1 MEQVKRP
8 APVGSDREPLW
19 GTYMHRKAAHL
30 GIPFTGNFELTAKC
44 NFNCRMCYVHDNSK
58 PDALSG
64 EDWLGI
70 AKEARDAGMVFVLL
84 TGGEP
89 FLHKDFKEIY
99 TGMKRMGLLI
109 SINSNGSLLT
119 DELISFFRKD
129 PPLRF
134 NITLYGG
141 SNEAYQSL
149 CGRPAFDTVVGN
161 IRKLREAGIQVRVN
175 ATITPYN
182 KDDIAAIYQAGR
194 DLDVPVKGTTYM
206 FPPVRINGG
215 RFGEAP
221 HRFTPHEAAHY
232 MLACREQFMSPEKL
246 ATLGDGALPPEADD
260 CVDGSG
266 EHVQCRAGRSTFWV
280 TWDGRML
287 PCGMFPTDGYSIP
300 QMGFAEAWGKV
311 RAYVESLTL
320 PASCTN
326 CPQRAKCPVCA
337 AATLCEEGDTTV
349 RPAYI
354 CEMTRELHRI
364 TREKYCSEETQN
376 HEND

>member
-1 MEQVKRP
+1 
-8 APVGSDREPLW
+8 
-19 GTYMHRKAAHL
+19 MHRKAAFL

-44 NFNCRMCYVHDNSK
+44 NFNCRMCYVHDNTK

-64 EDWLGI
+64 EDWLRI

-141 SNEAYQSL
+141 SNETYEAL

-206 FPPVRINGG
+206 FPPVRVNGG

-221 HRFTPHEAAHY
+221 HRFAPHEAARY
-232 MLACREQFMSPEKL
+232 LLQCREQFMLPEKL
-246 ATLGDGALPPEADD
+246 AELGDGALPPEADD

-266 EHVQCRAGRSTFWV
+266 EHVKCRAGRSTFWV

-300 QMGFAEAWGKV
+300 QMGFAGAWEKV

-320 PASCTN
+320 PAVCTD
-326 CPQRAKCPVCA
+326 CPQRTKCPVCA

-364 TREKYCSEETQN
+364 TREKYCSEEARS
-376 HEND
+376 HEDR